1 MRKYLKHTIYILIA
15 LVGLLFLCFT
25 KTFIFSPFVQRYI
38 YAQTGRNYTFDNF
51 YILPFSLTLE
61 NVKLDDLV
69 TMQSVRFK
77 LNPVKFLTHIICP
90 VVFINHI
97 DISKLKVSLS
107 KDYRNKNFPHYLK
120 DNIIRFP
127 KSEVSVFIDEIITKD
142 NIDFFKISNANIIL
156 KPSCV
161 SVDSIIYVLGTPIK
175 LKLYGKQIVGG
186 VLDTSSIFAL
196 KNKINIVVSLNG
208 KINLSSLNVN
218 QNIVIE
224 KFELGSI
231 SKDKTKIIS
240 EIDVPKVNK
249 DIHRNNLSFKDLN
262 VKKNFNLIK
271 LRDLNFNLDNFSLLE
286 TKNNDMVYNV
296 KYTYAPEK
304 EMKVTYYKNGNYKLR
319 LIVKNKV
326 AGMIRGNIKTGELV
340 VDVRNINV
348 EDVPIIPF
356 VVKDIKGIINIL
368 GSINRTSGRINLKF
382 ERFSLSNLN
391 IGNIE
396 GSITRKNNLY
406 LFNFFKGNG
415 SIILKTVIEDN
426 KVVSTNFKFNDINIS
441 EMFHILKCPVNK
453 IAGKI
458 SGYINYKKN
467 ALTKFDIK
475 AFEVTLYDNRFKKIE
490 VNGDMNFS
498 MINIKNF
505 VLKDNS
511 DKLSID
517 VAGIILLK
525 KELNISSIYVNMKNV
540 CICGLKTTG
549 CLKFQNNL
557 SKDDKIKGIIR
568 GNNVKISGVSF
579 ENIVANAEISSDK
592 LEISNLRSD
601 NGVKGAFFVNFK
613 ENEFLGNLY
622 FKDTNIKGIYPGVY
636 GLLNSI
642 VKFSGKLNNPNI
654 NTITFLTKGKY
665 LSNFFSL
672 SSESTYKNG
681 VVTFDAIL
689 FVDKTKIT
697 IKKDCLKN
705 DTFSLTVD
713 NLTGKIIS
721 MFSSFKIPLNGLFSG
736 NGIFTMI
743 DGRHKLKMFLKAK
756 DAYIEAFRFSDV
768 KFDIEVTRS
777 SVMVNNVFA
786 RLLDSEIKID
796 KGFFDTENGRYEFN
810 LSLLNM
816 HVGPIDLFGNLK
828 LFGKIV
834 KREKGSIYYNGT
846 VDFNDL
852 WINNYHLHCFHFNY
866 TAKDK
871 ILEFFN
877 KMDSFNPYKC
887 SGLIILDK
895 VMPIKKFNILKDKTS
910 FNLNVDSLGDYINL
924 KAEGSNINWS
934 FITNILNLPI
944 FIEGDANISIS
955 LLGNI
960 NNPKGDMTISSTN
973 GSIMEIPYD
982 NFDVEI
988 DFWDNIIN
996 LKKIT
1001 IVKLK
1006 EINVYIRGS
1015 LPFWFNKTLFNRA
1028 KKKYINV
1035 FYDIEDNKLGIFKY
1049 LSKGFIKHNSGKMF
1063 LKGSVTGTCEK
1074 VNNNANL
1081 LIMGG
1086 SFELK
1091 DYIDKIKNMSVE
1103 MSIYENLVRI
1113 NKFNFKS
1120 GHGKLNIYGQIGISN
1135 FSVKDFDI
1143 RFITDNKGIPLHIPQ
1158 LPIPTSTINSKYL
1171 LKDYSFG
1178 EPYFDIKMQGTH
1190 ERAKISGFV
1199 LLKNTRFTFPGNI
1212 NCENKCPI
1220 FTKDTEFDLEL
1231 KTSENTKF
1239 ENSFVSALIRG
1250 SLFIKG
1256 FYNDVKVKGIVE
1268 SSNGIVDYLGYRFDI
1283 LNARIEI
1290 IDDDQIYITAGCK
1303 TTRYSGI
1310 GNESENIKLVIP
1322 RCNISNL
1329 RFYLNYDDQKKI
1341 LGRIIETEQ
1350 DTKLNLLKLA
1360 PSLDFEIK
1368 RQVLRLINQNITTPF
1383 AKAFLRR
1390 IRLVDDFKIS
1400 YAQTD
1405 NSISVMDN
1413 ITFTKLLCGTRYSI
1427 EKNLTDK
1434 FLIGYSVTFDEFN
1447 KRLDLYHGIEIKY
1460 KITNN
1465 LFLNASYGS
1474 DVNVQSYYRRSDE
1487 KLMLQYQV
1495 RF

>member
-1 MRKYLKHTIYILIA
+1 MRKYLKHTIYIFIA
-15 LVGLLFLCFT
+15 LVGLLFLCFI
-25 KTFIFSPFVQRYI
+25 KTFIFSPFLQRYI

-77 LNPVKFLTHIICP
+77 LNPVKFLAHIICP

-107 KDYRNKNFPHYLK
+107 KNFFHCFK
-120 DNIIRFP
+120 DNIIRLP
-127 KSEVSVFIDEIITKD
+127 KSEVSVFIDEIITKN
-142 NIDFFKISNANIIL
+142 NIDFFKISNANIIV
-156 KPSCV
+156 KPNCI
-161 SVDSIIYVLGTPIK
+161 SVDFIVYVLGTPIK
-175 LKLYGKQIVGG
+175 FKLYGKRIVGG
-186 VLDTSSIFAL
+186 VLDTSSIFTL
-196 KNKINIVVSLNG
+196 KNKINIIVSLNG

-231 SKDKTKIIS
+231 SKDKTKVIS

-249 DIHRNNLSFKDLN
+249 DIHRNNLSFKYLN
-262 VKKNFNLIK
+262 VKKKINFNL
-271 LRDLNFNLDNFSLLE
+271 LSSLNFILDNFSLLE
-286 TKNNDMVYNV
+286 KKNNDKVYNV
-296 KYTYAPEK
+296 KYTYASEK
-304 EMKVTYYKNGNYKLR
+304 EIKVTYCKNGNYKLR

-356 VVKDIKGIINIL
+356 VIKDIKGIINIL

-382 ERFSLSNLN
+382 EKFSLLNLN

-396 GSITRKNNLY
+396 GSITRNNNLY
-406 LFNFFKGNG
+406 LFNFLKSNG
-415 SIILKTVIEDN
+415 SVVLKTVIEGN
-426 KVVSTNFKFNDINIS
+426 KVVSTNFNFNDINIS
-441 EMFHILKCPVNK
+441 EIFHIYKCPVNK

-498 MINIKNF
+498 RINIKNF

-511 DKLSID
+511 GKLSMD
-517 VAGIILLK
+517 VAGMILLK

-540 CICGLKTTG
+540 YICGLKTTG
-549 CLKFQNNL
+549 CLKFQNN
-557 SKDDKIKGIIR
+557 SSNDDKIKGVIR
-568 GNNVKISGVSF
+568 GNDVKISGVSF
-579 ENIVANAEISSDK
+579 ENIVANAAISSYK
-592 LEISNLRSD
+592 LEIADLRSD
-601 NGVKGAFFVNFK
+601 NGVKGAFFWDFK
-613 ENEFLGNLY
+613 ENKFLGNLY
-622 FKDTNIKGIYPGVY
+622 FKDTNIEGVYPGVY

-642 VKFSGKLNNPNI
+642 VKFSGKLNNPDI

-689 FVDKTKIT
+689 SADKTKIT

-721 MFSSFKIPLNGLFSG
+721 MFSNFKIPLNGLFSG
-736 NGIFTMI
+736 NGIFTII
-743 DGRHKLKMFLKAK
+743 DGRHQLKMFLKAK
-756 DAYIEAFRFSDV
+756 NAYIEAFRFNDV
-768 KFDIEVTRS
+768 RFDIEVTRS
-777 SVMVNNVFA
+777 NVRVNNAFA
-786 RLLDSEIKID
+786 RVLDSEIKID
-796 KGFFDTENGRYEFN
+796 KGFFDTENGRYGFN

-816 HVGPIDLFGNLK
+816 HIGPIDLFGNLK
-828 LFGKIV
+828 LFGKII

-877 KMDSFNPYKC
+877 KVDSFNPYEC
-887 SGLIILDK
+887 SGLIILDG
-895 VMPIKKFNILKDKTS
+895 VVPIRKFNILKDKTS
-910 FNLNVDSLGDYINL
+910 FNLDVDSLGDYINL
-924 KAEGSNINWS
+924 KAKGANIDWS

-944 FIEGDANISIS
+944 FIEGDADINIS

-960 NNPKGDMTISSTN
+960 NNPKGDMTIASAN

-988 DFWDNIIN
+988 NFWDNIVT
-996 LKKIT
+996 LKKVA

-1006 EINVYIRGS
+1006 EISVYIRGS
-1015 LPFWFNKTLFNRA
+1015 LPFWFNKTLFNKT
-1028 KKKYINV
+1028 KKKYIDV
-1035 FYDIEDNKLGIFKY
+1035 FYDIEDNKLGILKY

-1081 LIMGG
+1081 LIIGG

-1091 DYIDKIKNMSVE
+1091 DYIDKIKNISVE
-1103 MSIYENLVRI
+1103 MSINENLVRI

-1143 RFITDNKGIPLHIPQ
+1143 RFITNNKGIPLHIPQ
-1158 LPIPTSTINSKYL
+1158 LPIPSSTINSKYL

-1178 EPYFDIKMQGTH
+1178 EPCFDIKIQGTA
-1190 ERAKISGFV
+1190 EKAKIFGFI

-1212 NCENKCPI
+1212 NCENKIPI
-1220 FTKDTEFDLEL
+1220 FSKDTEFDLEL

-1256 FYNDVKVKGIVE
+1256 FYNDIKVKGTVE
-1268 SSNGIVDYLGYRFDI
+1268 SSNGIVDYLGYGFDI
-1283 LNARIEI
+1283 LNAKIEI
-1290 IDDDQIYITAGCK
+1290 IDDDQIYVTAECK

-1310 GNESENIKLVIP
+1310 GNESENIKLVVP

-1329 RFYLNYDDQKKI
+1329 RFYLNYDNQKKI

-1350 DTKLNLLKLA
+1350 DTKLNLLKFE
-1360 PSLDFEIK
+1360 PSLDFEIR
-1368 RQVLRLINQNITTPF
+1368 RQVLHLIDQNITTPF
-1383 AKAFLRR
+1383 ARAFLRK
-1390 IRLVDDFKIS
+1390 IRLVDDFKVS

-1434 FLIGYSVTFDEFN
+1434 FLIGYSVTFDKFN
-1447 KRLDLYHGIEIKY
+1447 KRLDLYHSIEIRY
-1460 KITNN
+1460 RIANS

-1474 DVNVQSYYRRSDE
+1474 DVNVQSHYQRHDE